1 MILFS
6 FIIPVYNVEK
16 YLSACL
22 DSVIN
27 QTYTNW
33 EAILID
39 DGSNDN
45 SATICDKYSAI
56 EERIKVFHRKNVGSL
71 MARRFGISQAQGQ
84 YFLFIDSDDMLNSKL
99 LEKVNKIIKCSNSD
113 MIIYQFQHF
122 GKYVNKNS
130 PIVFKNGTIIEESS
144 SNKEQLWR
152 KIISGNKLNYLWLK
166 AVNRSIV
173 DFDTDYQQ
181 YAFMKSGTDLMQSMA
196 LLDNA
201 TKIYFSDE
209 ILYYYRYNDSG
220 ISSMKTKVTN
230 FKSLKE
236 HMKTRKLIL
245 EQKLYYLTKNNF
257 DTIEN
262 LQLFYKFN
270 FMTKMQQV
278 AEWIASVKNRRKRI
292 DIIKFALNEQILD
305 DGKKYLKPEMFKGI
319 YRQMYK
325 QYISNSRRIYKTLII
340 YSYYLK
346 IISGI
351 SLLYGKLGISLQIW
365 LRKYRL
371 HRCWF
376 TMRR

>member
-6 FIIPVYNVEK
+6 FIIPVYNVDK
-16 YLSACL
+16 YLGACL

-45 SATICDKYSAI
+45 SAIICDKYSAI
-56 EERIKVFHRKNVGSL
+56 EERIKVFHRKNEGSL

-84 YFLFIDSDDMLNSKL
+84 YFLFIDSDDLINSKL
-99 LEKVNKIIKCSNSD
+99 LEKVNEIIKATKSD

-122 GKYVNKNS
+122 GKYVNKK
-130 PIVFKNGTIIEESS
+130 PMVFKSGTIIGEGSS
-144 SNKEQLWR
+144 SKEHIWK
-152 KIISGNKLNYLWLK
+152 KIISGNQLNNLCVK

-181 YAFMKSGTDLMQSMA
+181 YTFMKSSTDLMQSMA

-220 ISSMKTKVTN
+220 ISSMKTKVTDI
-230 FKSLKE
+230 KSLKA

-245 EQKLYYLTKNNF
+245 EQKLYYLTKNNY

-262 LQLFYKFN
+262 LRLLYKYN
-270 FMTKMQQV
+270 FITKMQQI
-278 AEWIASVKNRRKRI
+278 AEWLSNVNDI
-292 DIIKFALNEQILD
+292 DKKFYIIKFALNGQAPD
-305 DGKKYLKPEMFKGI
+305 DEKKYLNPEMFNGLHKKM
-319 YRQMYK
+319 YR

-346 IISGI
+346 MISKI
-351 SLLYGKLGISLQIW
+351 SLLYGKLGIIREIL
-365 LRKYRL
+365 
-371 HRCWF
+371 
-376 TMRR
+376 

>member
-84 YFLFIDSDDMLNSKL
+84 YFLFIDSDDLINSKL
-99 LEKVNKIIKCSNSD
+99 LEKVNEIIKATKSD

-122 GKYVNKNS
+122 GKYVNKK
-130 PIVFKNGTIIEESS
+130 PMVFKNGTIIGEGGSS
-144 SNKEQLWR
+144 KAHIWK
-152 KIISGNKLNYLWLK
+152 KIISGNQLNNLCVK
-166 AVNRSIV
+166 AVSRSIV

-181 YAFMKSGTDLMQSMA
+181 YTFMKSSTDLMQSMA

-220 ISSMKTKVTN
+220 ISSMKTKVTDI
-230 FKSLKE
+230 KSLKA

-245 EQKLYYLTKNNF
+245 EQKLYYLTKNNY

-262 LQLFYKFN
+262 LRLFYKFN

-325 QYISNSRRIYKTLII
+325 QYISNSNMLYKMLII
-340 YSYYLK
+340 YAIYMK
-346 IISGI
+346 IISKI
-351 SLLYGKLGISLQIW
+351 SLLYWKISCIKEV
-365 LRKYRL
+365 RKKKYIN
-371 HRCWF
+371 
-376 TMRR
+376 

>member
-325 QYISNSRRIYKTLII
+325 QYISNSNMLYKMLII
-340 YSYYLK
+340 YAIYMK
-346 IISGI
+346 IISKI
-351 SLLYGKLGISLQIW
+351 SLLYWKISCIKEV
-365 LRKYRL
+365 RKKKYIN
-371 HRCWF
+371 
-376 TMRR
+376 

>member
-1 MILFS
+1 
-6 FIIPVYNVEK
+6 
-16 YLSACL
+16 
-22 DSVIN
+22 
-27 QTYTNW
+27 
-33 EAILID
+33 
-39 DGSNDN
+39 
-45 SATICDKYSAI
+45 
-56 EERIKVFHRKNVGSL
+56 
-71 MARRFGISQAQGQ
+71 
-84 YFLFIDSDDMLNSKL
+84 
-99 LEKVNKIIKCSNSD
+99 
-113 MIIYQFQHF
+113 
-122 GKYVNKNS
+122 
-130 PIVFKNGTIIEESS
+130 
-144 SNKEQLWR
+144 
-152 KIISGNKLNYLWLK
+152 
-166 AVNRSIV
+166 
-173 DFDTDYQQ
+173 
-181 YAFMKSGTDLMQSMA
+181 
-196 LLDNA
+196 
-201 TKIYFSDE
+201 
-209 ILYYYRYNDSG
+209 
-220 ISSMKTKVTN
+220 MKTKVTN

-351 SLLYGKLGISLQIW
+351 SLLYGKLGII
-365 LRKYRL
+365 RKIL
-371 HRCWF
+371 
-376 TMRR
+376 